1 MAKGRKT
8 GGRVKG
14 SQNKATLAKQ
24 AAIAATGLT
33 PLDYLLSVLR
43 NEDNSQDDR
52 MEAAKSAAPYVHPRL
67 GSVEV
72 EAGPQLAKMLFAWAE

>member
-1 MAKGRKT
+1 
-8 GGRVKG
+8 
-14 SQNKATLAKQ
+14 
-24 AAIAATGLT
+24 
-33 PLDYLLSVLR
+33 LDYLLSVLR

-72 EAGPQLAKMLFAWAE
+72 EAGPVLAKMLFAWAE